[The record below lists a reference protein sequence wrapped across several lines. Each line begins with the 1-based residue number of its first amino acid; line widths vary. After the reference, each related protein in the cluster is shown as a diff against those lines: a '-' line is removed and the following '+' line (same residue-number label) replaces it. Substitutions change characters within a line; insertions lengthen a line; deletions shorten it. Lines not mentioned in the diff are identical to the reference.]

1 MSRSSVAPSVH
12 DDRADLD
19 HVDLVLTG
27 MSCAACAARI
37 ERTLNTL
44 DGVTATVNFATEKA
58 AVDFDAGR
66 HTTDDLRDAGASIGY
81 AASLAASRP
90 AEEVDAAADAR
101 RQAVL
106 RRLV

>member
-1 MSRSSVAPSVH
+1 MSRPTIGRSAETDDVA
-12 DDRADLD
+12 LD

-58 AVDFDAGR
+58 AVDFDGTR
-66 HTTDDLRDAGASIGY
+66 HSTDDLRLAVESIGY
-81 AASLAASRP
+81 GASVP
-90 AEEVDAAADAR
+90 AVRVAEDLDAEADVR
-101 RQAVL
+101 RRSVL
-106 RRLV
+106 